1 MDFQMTNE
9 EKRRVIEEVKTS
21 TVKELYV
28 VLIKTGSDPDDFNVD
43 TWEEPE
49 VITSGDEDN
58 LVKLVNSLKNLNTKL
73 AALG

>member
-9 EKRRVIEEVKTS
+9 EKRRVLEEVKTS

-28 VLIKTGSDPDDFNVD
+28 MLIKTGSDPEDFNVE
-43 TWEEPE
+43 TWEAPE

-73 AALG
+73 AALE